1 MKTIKDLI
9 NTKKGRIGLVIC
21 AGSSIKEY
29 KKEID
34 EYIKINKPVTIGIN
48 NISHLYIPEY
58 HLWTNTSRFRNF
70 GKNINPKS
78 KILLG
83 SNISIKVIKEV
94 IGNKDYTLINYTDKP
109 EIQLDYRKGKIFG
122 FYRTA
127 GCLAIMILKIM
138 GVNEVNIV
146 GMDGYSLYD
155 EKDLLNKEK
164 SHHCYGEG
172 FTDTASWE
180 TCIKKDKLINDIVL
194 KNLRNYGLNFKI
206 LTPTKYEEF
215 HDSTRL
221 YI

>member
-1 MKTIKDLI
+1 MKTIKDLEGI
-9 NTKKGRIGLVIC
+9 HKKRIGLIIC
-21 AGSSIKEY
+21 AGSSIKNY
-29 KKEID
+29 KQE
-34 EYIKINKPVTIGIN
+34 INKFIEKEKPITIGIN
-48 NISHLYIPEY
+48 NITHQHISKYHLY
-58 HLWTNTSRFRNF
+58 TNTQRFRTF
-70 GKNINPKS
+70 GKNISNNS
-78 KILLG
+78 ELLLG
-83 SNISIKVIKEV
+83 SGISIKLIKEI